1 MELSLALDPGAGAA
15 VAAPGPGT
23 DANDPAA
30 EAFAALLASL
40 VATTAPPP
48 TPVPVAVPAATVAS
62 ATADEAPAA
71 TVLPVVLALPAA
83 VPTVAGADE
92 GAEPAPP
99 TVTVPAF
106 SSPSPPQR
114 GGERDQNADADL
126 ERPVT
131 RPMPTGTATATATVT
146 AEAVVPPVAQAF
158 SSPSPPQRGGER
170 DQKPE
175 TASAPVVA
183 ATPAAPQVL
192 KPEIVK
198 GPVAPPPPPPAT
210 PVEQVVR
217 AVAPLR
223 QLADGTHSI
232 LLELRP
238 ADLGV
243 VRVELS
249 LAGGVVHL
257 GLQAD
262 TEGTSQLLRA
272 ALPELRAQLDNAGLV
287 AGRLDV
293 DDGSAGQRGD
303 REPSWRSDA
312 DTRPG
317 TAAPD
322 VVADDLAPTAS
333 SSSAHGQIDVLL

>member
-1 MELSLALDPGAGAA
+1 MELSLALDPGAGAT
-15 VAAPGPGT
+15 VAAPIPGT

-48 TPVPVAVPAATVAS
+48 TPGPVAVPAATVAS

-99 TVTVPAF
+99 TVTVP
-106 SSPSPPQR
+106 
-114 GGERDQNADADL
+114 
-126 ERPVT
+126 
-131 RPMPTGTATATATVT
+131 
-146 AEAVVPPVAQAF
+146 AF

-333 SSSAHGQIDVLL
+333 SSSAHGQIDVLLSEPHDDDRSHLLRFRRRPRHAGSAPGRAGRAGP